1 MITCVTLATM
11 QTLPQLKAHAG
22 AALNVGVS
30 PVELREAM
38 YLTAPFIGFPRMLNA
53 VGTVNEVFRERG
65 ISLPLEN

>member
-1 MITCVTLATM
+1 M

-22 AALNVGVS
+22 TGLNVGVT
-30 PVELREAM
+30 PVELRVAM
-38 YLTAPFIGFPRMLNA
+38 YLTAPFIGFPWLLNA

>member
-38 YLTAPFIGFPRMLNA
+38 YLTAPFIGFLRMLNA
-53 VGTVNEVFRERG
+53 VGTVNEVFREHG